1 MGNPLK
7 EVELGGSKN
16 PEKSQSNLPGT
27 LIESAEV
34 PLLSEPPQNG
44 ALDGSSDVNEVQKSS
59 LTSVV
64 SNKEFKSSSDDLKQF
79 EEKLDSSLDS
89 SLATNDHPD
98 RGDDQAPL
106 LSKQCRSDEV
116 NGALPPSS
124 GAAIAA
130 DDAVVYPPE
139 VIKEMEVKYTAYV
152 RHDVYGNWG
161 MREICYWEKFK
172 LLLALVALCPIRVFL
187 LFSCLVL
194 FYVICKLCTYRVA
207 ASSSDEGQESF
218 AHMTGVRRT
227 VIVRSGRFLARA
239 MLFIFGFYY
248 IPVSYRTS
256 ATQNLHLGLEDSEES
271 KESEEKKS
279 EFVRPGAIVSNH
291 VSYLDILYH
300 MSASFPSFVAKRSVA
315 RLPLVG
321 LISKCLGCVYVQREY
336 KSSDHKGVSG
346 VVLERLQAA
355 HNDLKAPGLLL
366 FPEGTTTNGDHIL
379 PFKTGAFRAKTP
391 VQPVILK
398 YPFNR
403 FSPAWDTI
411 SGVRHVILLLC
422 QFVNHLEVTHLP
434 VYRPT
439 EKECSDPK
447 LYANNVR
454 TVMAAEGNFIMSDIG
469 LYEKR
474 IFHNALLGK
483 PMPVAPAPEGN

>member
-152 RHDVYGNWG
+152 RHDV
-161 MREICYWEKFK
+161 
-172 LLLALVALCPIRVFL
+172 
-187 LFSCLVL
+187 
-194 FYVICKLCTYRVA
+194 
-207 ASSSDEGQESF
+207 
-218 AHMTGVRRT
+218 
-227 VIVRSGRFLARA
+227 
-239 MLFIFGFYY
+239 
-248 IPVSYRTS
+248 TS

-483 PMPVAPAPEGN
+483 PMPVAPAPEGNEMK